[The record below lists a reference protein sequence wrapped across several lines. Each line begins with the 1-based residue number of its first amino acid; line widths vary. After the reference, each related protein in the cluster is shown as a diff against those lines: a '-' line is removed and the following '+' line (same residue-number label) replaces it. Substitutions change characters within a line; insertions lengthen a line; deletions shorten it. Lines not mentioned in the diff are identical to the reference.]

1 MTLSQ
6 VDEIFKRVVP
16 GDAYYLAHKST

>member
-1 MTLSQ
+1 MALSQ
-6 VDEIFKRVVP
+6 VDEIFKCVVP